1 MKRFIFVAAAVLLP
15 ATVTMAS
22 ALHNHTA
29 AGPAPVV
36 TAKTVDT
43 PDSPMAATGM
53 VQANMAK
60 MQEQMKSI
68 RQTKDPEEKARLMQQ
83 HMQAIQVQMQ
93 AMQSH
98 MKDTQGH
105 MSMMHGTM
113 GKGMQGKGMQGKGMQ
128 GNGMMG
134 NGMKKTDAG
143 ATGPMHAQMMTHMT
157 MMSDQMNMM
166 QGLMEQMRDHQDVPM
181 SANKK

>member
-1 MKRFIFVAAAVLLP
+1 MKRFLIAAAAVLLP

-22 ALHNHTA
+22 ALHDHTA
-29 AGPAPVV
+29 AAPVPV
-36 TAKTVDT
+36 AAAKTVDT
-43 PDSPMAATGM
+43 PDSSMVATGM
-53 VQANMAK
+53 MQANMAK

-83 HMQAIQVQMQ
+83 HMQAMQVQMQ

-98 MKDTQGH
+98 MKDPQGH
-105 MSMMHGTM
+105 MSMMHG
-113 GKGMQGKGMQGKGMQ
+113 
-128 GNGMMG
+128 MMG
-134 NGMKKTDAG
+134 GGMKKTDAG